1 MFSSIKYVSVCLRV
15 ILPFLNSEQRTTVVE
30 SINFSSVKT
39 CVLVSGSEPSKV
51 QRTVSC
57 VCGGRKANFFVKT
70 AFGMS
75 LFCSTCKYRPFL
87 FVASFLTHAE
97 SLAMAEESFLTLAE
111 SLTMAEESFS
121 TFAKSLSMA
130 AMFKATGSLS
140 VESSLI
146 GEPSKGSL
154 LLKR

>member
-87 FVASFLTHAE
+87 FVASFLT
-97 SLAMAEESFLTLAE
+97 LAE

-130 AMFKATGSLS
+130 AMFKATGSLL
-140 VESSLI
+140 VGSSLI
-146 GEPSKGSL
+146 RVLSKGSL
-154 LLKR
+154 LLQAISRKNGKNKKK